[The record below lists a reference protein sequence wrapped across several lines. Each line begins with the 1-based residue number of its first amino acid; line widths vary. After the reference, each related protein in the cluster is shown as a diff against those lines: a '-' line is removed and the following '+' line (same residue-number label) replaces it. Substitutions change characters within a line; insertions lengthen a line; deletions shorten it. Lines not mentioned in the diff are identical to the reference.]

1 MTTEQIRERLLLCH
15 QSENEINRQIGKID
29 CQIKEAHKKKKKLA
43 LQVSKN
49 MRYRNSLI
57 LKIKTGSADR

>member
-1 MTTEQIRERLLLCH
+1 MTIEQIRERLILCH
-15 QSENEINRQIGKID
+15 QAENEINRKMSVLQAT
-29 CQIKEAHKKKKKLA
+29 IKHSEKEKKKLA

-57 LKIKTGSADR
+57 NKL